1 MHTYRLAV
9 GSWRYRQL
17 PTENR
22 HSSVGVYRTPTR
34 SSGLIGAIPPIRNL
48 NRRKSQSALVGRCV
62 PNVNPI
68 VGANRQVCIEF
79 RLDSTVGGKLTNHSY
94 HFRARLDLAAI
105 IASTGIDYFTHFRHF
120 LLRCFHPTSFNLFPL
135 IPACTARPGLPLS
148 PPETAF
154 LESPYYRP
162 QTASIVDRHRPT
174 NFHSV
179 TYTQT
184 DDAAFEAGSDNDHKS
199 FLRMRV
205 IFKVEHPAEL
215 FRFRRVLDDILS
227 SFDVF

>member
-22 HSSVGVYRTPTR
+22 RSSVGVYRTPTR

-68 VGANRQVCIEF
+68 VGANRQVCIGF

-105 IASTGIDYFTHFRHF
+105 FASTGIDYFTHFRHF
-120 LLRCFHPTSFNLFPL
+120 CFVVSIQPRLKHHSASAGVKICLANL
-135 IPACTARPGLPLS
+135 AKDQN
-148 PPETAF
+148 F
-154 LESPYYRP
+154 L
-162 QTASIVDRHRPT
+162 
-174 NFHSV
+174 
-179 TYTQT
+179 
-184 DDAAFEAGSDNDHKS
+184 
-199 FLRMRV
+199 
-205 IFKVEHPAEL
+205 
-215 FRFRRVLDDILS
+215 
-227 SFDVF
+227 

>member
-22 HSSVGVYRTPTR
+22 RSSVGVYWTPTR

-68 VGANRQVCIEF
+68 VGANRQVCIAF

-105 IASTGIDYFTHFRHF
+105 FASTGIDYFTHFRHF
-120 LLRCFHPTSFNLFPL
+120 YFVVSIQPRLKHHSTSFQMQK
-135 IPACTARPGLPLS
+135 LPLLHTLLPFMAVHMQTFTLITQRS
-148 PPETAF
+148 LF
-154 LESPYYRP
+154 LCL
-162 QTASIVDRHRPT
+162 
-174 NFHSV
+174 
-179 TYTQT
+179 
-184 DDAAFEAGSDNDHKS
+184 SDNKLISRSKEITSHWSAIKG
-199 FLRMRV
+199 
-205 IFKVEHPAEL
+205 I
-215 FRFRRVLDDILS
+215 
-227 SFDVF
+227 